1 MIQSSS
7 ARVSSY
13 VRVPSGKYRRIS
25 GSAYSV
31 ARSPRSSGVS
41 GRRTSRA
48 VSTIGG
54 GVGCT
59 LPNLIAI
66 VPTCDD
72 GAVLLA
78 DVVAASA
85 AVAAT
90 RARTAKAATIAAL
103 LRAADAGE
111 VEPVTAWLSGE
122 TRQGRLGV

>member
-1 MIQSSS
+1 MSS
-7 ARVSSY
+7 V
-13 VRVPSGKYRRIS
+13 
-25 GSAYSV
+25 
-31 ARSPRSSGVS
+31 
-41 GRRTSRA
+41 
-48 VSTIGG
+48 
-54 GVGCT
+54 
-59 LPNLIAI
+59 

-78 DVVAASA
+78 DVVTASA

-122 TRQGRLGV
+122 TRQGRLGVGWRTLAKPAGATAAAPSLTVSAVDALLTELAGTAGAGSVARRRRCRPAR